1 MAVGIDPKWETH
13 LRPQYMKVA
22 VLLSP
27 SRHHLASR
35 LFSKHLLTASEEEE
49 FNKLSKSKSEE
60 EVAKEI
66 LGVLRKQSVGSFDK
80 FCEVLSDVGDSTL
93 DDVVKRLRQDS
104 IDGKDLLEQIFQM
117 FISFEDCFQM
127 LARPTRPTSLVV
139 FS

>member
-13 LRPQYMKVA
+13 LRPQYMKAA

-104 IDGKDLLEQIFQM
+104 IDGKDLLEPKYFKFY
-117 FISFEDCFQM
+117 FI
-127 LARPTRPTSLVV
+127 
-139 FS
+139 